1 MYYAGHGCADVKQY
15 FVLNGDTVNKIF
27 WPVEYFLR
35 LLGKK
40 SRGAAK
46 IFVVYDCCREDY
58 GPLRQK
64 VIKALE
70 QYNAEE

>member
-1 MYYAGHGCADVKQY
+1 M
-15 FVLNGDTVNKIF
+15 LNEDKINKIF
-27 WPVEYFLR
+27 WPAEAFLR

-40 SRGAAK
+40 SKGAAK

-58 GPLRQK
+58 GPLRLK